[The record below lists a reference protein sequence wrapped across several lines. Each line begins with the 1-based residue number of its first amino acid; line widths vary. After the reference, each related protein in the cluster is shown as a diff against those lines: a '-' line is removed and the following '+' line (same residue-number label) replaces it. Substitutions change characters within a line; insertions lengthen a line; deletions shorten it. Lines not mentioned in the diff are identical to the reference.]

1 MPLEGQDHSNRYSNR
16 SSARSS
22 RPPPSRL
29 ENVRVGLN
37 SQFSGRSRVGTVR
50 SQTPQSPKTPRPALG
65 LRELPSTRL
74 HIPYLT
80 RTNSSRTSRNNSISS
95 VSRRSTQSPLTPISS
110 RPLTPNS
117 FRQQTQQHSR
127 DPSAT
132 SIPPPVRRTS
142 TRRFVGVDPAELHLA
157 ELAQAG
163 RRRRKRKPRSLERRC
178 APKIKNRHIRMKILS
193 CFISG
198 LVNYPLS
205 KVDSTLLIGPS
216 SSHSY

>member
-1 MPLEGQDHSNRYSNR
+1 MPLERQDHSSRYSGR

-37 SQFSGRSRVGTVR
+37 SLFTGRSRVGRVR
-50 SQTPQSPKTPRPALG
+50 SQTPESPKTPRPALG

-127 DPSAT
+127 DPST
-132 SIPPPVRRTS
+132 TNIPPPVRRPS

-163 RRRRKRKPRSLERRC
+163 RRRRKRKARNLERRC
-178 APKIKNRHIRMKILS
+178 APKIKNRHIRAKILG

-198 LVNYPLS
+198 LVNYLFLKS
-205 KVDSTLLIGPS
+205 
-216 SSHSY
+216 

>member
-1 MPLEGQDHSNRYSNR
+1 MPLERQDYSSRYSNR

-37 SQFSGRSRVGTVR
+37 SLFTGRSRVGRGRVE
-50 SQTPQSPKTPRPALG
+50 SQTPESPKTPRPALG

-95 VSRRSTQSPLTPISS
+95 VSRSTQSPLTPISS

-117 FRQQTQQHSR
+117 FRQQTQQHTR

-132 SIPPPVRRTS
+132 SIPPPVRWTS

-163 RRRRKRKPRSLERRC
+163 RRRRKRKARSVERRC
-178 APKIKNRHIRMKILS
+178 APKIKNRHIRSKILS

-198 LVNYPLS
+198 LVSYPLVKS
-205 KVDSTLLIGPS
+205 
-216 SSHSY
+216 

>member
-1 MPLEGQDHSNRYSNR
+1 MPLERQDHSSRYSNR
-16 SSARSS
+16 SSAQSS
-22 RPPPSRL
+22 RPRPSRL

-37 SQFSGRSRVGTVR
+37 SLFIGRSRVGRARVETETLV
-50 SQTPQSPKTPRPALG
+50 SPKTPRPTLG

-95 VSRRSTQSPLTPISS
+95 VSRRSTQSPPTPISS

-117 FRQQTQQHSR
+117 FRQQAQHQTR
-127 DPSAT
+127 DALAT
-132 SIPPPVRRTS
+132 SIPPPVRRAS

-163 RRRRKRKPRSLERRC
+163 RRRRNRKTRGVERRC
-178 APKIKNRHIRMKILS
+178 APKIKNRHIRAKILS

-198 LVNYPLS
+198 LVSYPLVN
-205 KVDSTLLIGPS
+205 VDDKYANRP
-216 SSHSY
+216 

>member
-1 MPLEGQDHSNRYSNR
+1 MPLERQDHSSRYSNR

-37 SQFSGRSRVGTVR
+37 SLFTGRSRVGRVR
-50 SQTPQSPKTPRPALG
+50 VESQTPESPKTPRPALG

-80 RTNSSRTSRNNSISS
+80 RTNSSRNNSISS

-117 FRQQTQQHSR
+117 FRQQTQQHFR
-127 DPSAT
+127 DPPAT

-163 RRRRKRKPRSLERRC
+163 RRRRKRKARSVERRC
-178 APKIKNRHIRMKILS
+178 APKIKNRHIRAKILS

-198 LVNYPLS
+198 LVSHPLVKS
-205 KVDSTLLIGPS
+205 
-216 SSHSY
+216 